1 MNVAGEGVGALSVR
15 AVPKPQKRIKD
26 KVLLRAMRKEITWCE
41 RCGRSGY
48 IEAHHIKHRSQ
59 SGDDIRENLIRLCYQ
74 CHYGIHHANYDKAE
88 LIAIVAKREG
98 KTAEEVAQAI
108 GVVL

>member
-26 KVLLRAMRKEITWCE
+26 KV
-41 RCGRSGY
+41 
-48 IEAHHIKHRSQ
+48 
-59 SGDDIRENLIRLCYQ
+59 
-74 CHYGIHHANYDKAE
+74 E